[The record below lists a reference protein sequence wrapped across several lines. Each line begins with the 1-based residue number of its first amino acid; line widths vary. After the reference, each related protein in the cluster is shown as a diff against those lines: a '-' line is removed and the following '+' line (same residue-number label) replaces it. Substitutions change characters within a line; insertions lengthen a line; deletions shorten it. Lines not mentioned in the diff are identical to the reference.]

1 MLTCNCCCGI
11 LHSHTMLLMK
21 KADSKTVYVCM
32 YNLLFMIY
40 IINVYIWSVHA
51 ICILIYS
58 LLLLRLNNLFYA
70 TEGSD
75 QRLT

>member
-1 MLTCNCCCGI
+1 
-11 LHSHTMLLMK
+11 MLLMK

-51 ICILIYS
+51 ICILMYS
-58 LLLLRLNNLFYA
+58 LLHETNSLFYA

-75 QRLT
+75 QRFT